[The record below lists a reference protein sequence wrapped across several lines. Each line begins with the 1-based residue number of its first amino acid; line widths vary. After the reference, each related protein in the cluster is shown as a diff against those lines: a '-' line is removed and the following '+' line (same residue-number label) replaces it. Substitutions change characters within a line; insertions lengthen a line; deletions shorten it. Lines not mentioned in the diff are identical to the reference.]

1 MLQVQITAREL
12 VVVAAVLAAVVR
24 QLLPRVALVAVKAD
38 IFSPDRVG
46 LAAVLV
52 MDRVVQVVP
61 LETWVETEP
70 VVVMTPLDLLTLVAA
85 AAVGARRGAAMAY
98 LLLAMQAAR
107 ELNPT
112 AIVLH

>member
-46 LAAVLV
+46 LA
-52 MDRVVQVVP
+52 VQAA
-61 LETWVETEP
+61 LRRGFL
-70 VVVMTPLDLLTLVAA
+70 VVVVAMGVLKETLVGMTL
-85 AAVGARRGAAMAY
+85 VD
-98 LLLAMQAAR
+98 L
-107 ELNPT
+107 
-112 AIVLH
+112 